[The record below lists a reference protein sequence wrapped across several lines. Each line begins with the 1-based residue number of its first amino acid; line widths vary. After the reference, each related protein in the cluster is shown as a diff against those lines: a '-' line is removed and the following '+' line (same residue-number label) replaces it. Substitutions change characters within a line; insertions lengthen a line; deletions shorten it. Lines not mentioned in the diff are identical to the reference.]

1 MKERLRQLGRNSRL
15 FAATAG
21 GAAVML
27 VATAT
32 PAEAAVPQ
40 GPPTLSGGVDG
51 QVWATLV
58 VGNTLYVGGNFT
70 HAQTRAGASTSR
82 VRLAAFDRSTGALI
96 AGFRAD
102 VNGTVR
108 SLASSGGYLYV
119 GGGYTRIGG
128 LAQPRLARVSL
139 ATGAADTGFRPQ
151 LDSQVR
157 SIQVGNGAV
166 YAGGQFTT
174 SGGTSQ
180 AYLAKFNATTGAK
193 IGAFTGTTNGP
204 VDALAL
210 SPDGSRLAVGGHF
223 NRLNGTTRT
232 GLGVVDATSGA
243 LVGPTMQ
250 SSIRPTLS
258 LAWSNDGTALFGG
271 SGNSDN
277 RVARWNSSSGVR
289 GWNFSALGD
298 IQAVAFYNG
307 DVFVGFHDGF
317 RGNTS
322 TKLVA
327 VNAQSGAIHSFR
339 PTFNHHY
346 GVRAISAGSW
356 GLVIGGQF
364 TNVSGTWAHNWARW
378 PA

>member
-1 MKERLRQLGRNSRL
+1 MKERLRHLRRDSRL
-15 FAATAG
+15 LAATAV

-58 VGNTLYVGGNFT
+58 VGNTVYVGGGFT

-82 VRLAAFDRSTGALI
+82 VRLAAFDRNTGALI
-96 AGFRAD
+96 AGWRAD

-108 SLASSGGYLYV
+108 SLATSGGYLYV

-128 LAQPRLARVSL
+128 LAQARLARVSL
-139 ATGAADTGFRPQ
+139 ATGAVDTGFRPQ
-151 LDSQVR
+151 VDSQVR
-157 SIQVGNGAV
+157 AIQVGNGAV
-166 YAGGQFTT
+166 YAGGQFTS

-193 IGAFTGTTNGP
+193 IGAFTGTTNGA

-223 NRLNGTTRT
+223 NRLNNTTRT
-232 GLGVVDATSGA
+232 GLGLVDATTGA
-243 LVGPTMQ
+243 VVGPAMQ

-258 LAWSNDGTALFGG
+258 LAWSSDGSALFGG
-271 SGNSDN
+271 SGNSNN
-277 RVARWNSSSGVR
+277 RVARWNASTGAR
-289 GWNFSALGD
+289 GWNFSAGGD
-298 IQAVAFYNG
+298 IQAVAFYDG
-307 DVFVGFHDGF
+307 VVFVGFHDGF
-317 RGNTS
+317 RGDTR

-327 VNAQSGAIHSFR
+327 VNAQSGAINSFR
-339 PTFNHHY
+339 PTFNQYY
-346 GVRAISAGSW
+346 GVRAISAGPW
-356 GLVIGGQF
+356 GLIVGGQF